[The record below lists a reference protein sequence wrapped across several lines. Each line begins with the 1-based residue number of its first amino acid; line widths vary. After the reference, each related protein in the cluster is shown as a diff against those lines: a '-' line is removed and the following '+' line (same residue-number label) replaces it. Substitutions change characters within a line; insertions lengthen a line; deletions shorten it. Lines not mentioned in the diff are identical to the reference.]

1 MTLTPRDIEDRFEEA
16 AYTLRRLPEKDRPR
30 GYGGSWPSVVQ
41 EAKHAY
47 GYTPEAPMRVI
58 PSAAA
63 ITRMEEC
70 FDWLMLIH
78 PEDARI
84 VWLRA
89 DGMRW
94 RQVCIRAGVVRS
106 NGIAR
111 GSSGTFSLRFDFVC
125 EFSFF
130 AIVKRAAA
138 QRRQAVDRTRPARMQ
153 TCRQRM
159 PSARSQTMRAS
170 SGWISIN
177 QSKHSSI
184 RVIAAALGITRIG
197 ASGV

>member
-16 AYTLRRLPEKDRPR
+16 AYVLRRLPEKDRPR
-30 GYGGSWPSVVQ
+30 GYRSSWPPIVQ

-70 FDWLMLIH
+70 LDWLLLVD

-89 DGMRW
+89 EGARW
-94 RQVCIRAGVVRS
+94 RQVCIRAGCVRS
-106 NGIAR
+106 TAW
-111 GSSGTFSLRFDFVC
+111 
-125 EFSFF
+125 
-130 AIVKRAAA
+130 
-138 QRRQAVDRTRPARMQ
+138 RR
-153 TCRQRM
+153 
-159 PSARSQTMRAS
+159 
-170 SGWISIN
+170 W
-177 QSKHSSI
+177 
-184 RVIAAALGITRIG
+184 AAALLTIAKKLNSAAKSKRKLKAPKIPSATTGTIPRETVANTQDDGQNPLNFGRDTSPG
-197 ASGV
+197 FEA

>member
-16 AYTLRRLPEKDRPR
+16 AYVLRRLPEKDRPR
-30 GYGGSWPSVVQ
+30 GYRSSWPPIAQ

-70 FDWLMLIH
+70 LDWLLLVD

-89 DGMRW
+89 EGARW
-94 RQVCIRAGVVRS
+94 RQVCIRAGCVRS
-106 NGIAR
+106 TAWR
-111 GSSGTFSLRFDFVC
+111 RW
-125 EFSFF
+125 
-130 AIVKRAAA
+130 AAA
-138 QRRQAVDRTRPARMQ
+138 LLTISKKLNSPAKSKRKLKVPK
-153 TCRQRM
+153 M
-159 PSARSQTMRAS
+159 PSATTGAIPRET
-170 SGWISIN
+170 
-177 QSKHSSI
+177 
-184 RVIAAALGITRIG
+184 AANTQDDTQNALNFGRDTSPG
-197 ASGV
+197 FEA

>member
-1 MTLTPRDIEDRFEEA
+1 MTLSPRDIEDRFEEA

-30 GYGGSWPSVVQ
+30 GYTSYWPAVVHD
-41 EAKHAY
+41 AKHAY

-70 FDWLMLIH
+70 FDWLMLVD

-106 NGIAR
+106 NAWRRWVAALLTIAKKLNCQAKSVR
-111 GSSGTFSLRFDFVC
+111 KPRAPDETGAKPRESVVNTSNNPQNLLNFGRDISSGS
-125 EFSFF
+125 E
-130 AIVKRAAA
+130 A
-138 QRRQAVDRTRPARMQ
+138 
-153 TCRQRM
+153 
-159 PSARSQTMRAS
+159 
-170 SGWISIN
+170 
-177 QSKHSSI
+177 
-184 RVIAAALGITRIG
+184 
-197 ASGV
+197 

>member
-47 GYTPEAPMRVI
+47 GYTPEAPIRVI
-58 PSAAA
+58 PRAAA
-63 ITRMEEC
+63 ITRMEDC
-70 FDWLMLIH
+70 IGWLAWLD

-89 DGMRW
+89 EGVRW

-106 NGIAR
+106 TAWRRWAASLLTIAKHLNALEKSGRKASAPKRVADKNVVKPDENG
-111 GSSGTFSLRFDFVC
+111 SGTL
-125 EFSFF
+125 
-130 AIVKRAAA
+130 
-138 QRRQAVDRTRPARMQ
+138 
-153 TCRQRM
+153 
-159 PSARSQTMRAS
+159 
-170 SGWISIN
+170 
-177 QSKHSSI
+177 
-184 RVIAAALGITRIG
+184 L
-197 ASGV
+197 

>member
-16 AYTLRRLPEKDRPR
+16 AYVLRRLPEKDRPR
-30 GYGGSWPSVVQ
+30 GYRSSWPPIVQ

-70 FDWLMLIH
+70 LDWLLLVD

-89 DGMRW
+89 EG
-94 RQVCIRAGVVRS
+94 
-106 NGIAR
+106 AR
-111 GSSGTFSLRFDFVC
+111 
-125 EFSFF
+125 
-130 AIVKRAAA
+130 
-138 QRRQAVDRTRPARMQ
+138 
-153 TCRQRM
+153 
-159 PSARSQTMRAS
+159 
-170 SGWISIN
+170 
-177 QSKHSSI
+177 
-184 RVIAAALGITRIG
+184 
-197 ASGV
+197 